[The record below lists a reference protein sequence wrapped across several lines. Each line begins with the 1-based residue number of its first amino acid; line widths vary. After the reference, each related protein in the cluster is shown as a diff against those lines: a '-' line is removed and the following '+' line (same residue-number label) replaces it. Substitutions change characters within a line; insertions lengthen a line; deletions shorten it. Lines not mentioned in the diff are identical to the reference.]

1 MAGEARTV
9 PPRRRP
15 AGAGFGALLAVAVVA
30 GAAGLG
36 LLAASSPALGIG
48 LSVVGLLALA
58 IAVRPDVVTLVVI
71 AILYSNA
78 AVIAV
83 KLHGLPYV
91 IGAAV
96 PLLLVVPL
104 AYGVLVQR
112 QRIVTTAALPPV
124 LGFLFVQILGT
135 LFARNPAGA
144 LDDLTAFAI
153 EGIGL
158 YFLVSQVV
166 RTSTLLSRAI
176 WTLLVVGAILGALSL
191 IQTATRSFGN
201 DYWGFA
207 QVSQAAIGTGQTTL
221 LGDVTAPRLAGPIG
235 EKNFYAQFMLILV
248 PLGVVQFSASR
259 TLLARALAAGVT
271 VLVSLGVALTYS
283 RGAAVGF
290 GIVVIA
296 MAVLRYIK
304 PRQLLAVVLLGAAI
318 LVAFPVYAHRLATLD
333 SLADV
338 ATEGASSGA
347 DTSFLSRATENV
359 AAMLVFLDHPLFGVG
374 PGLFPSYYRQYADEV
389 GILAKNA
396 DRQAHSLYFG
406 TAAETGALGM
416 ACFLGAIYVTL
427 RDLERVRRR
436 WRRIRPDLANMATG
450 FLLALIAYLAT
461 GIFLHSAYLRYFW
474 LIMALA
480 GAATLIANREGAAT
494 EQAGPNGGEV
504 RPLRAAAQP
513 TRGELSP
520 RAAGAAAGGG

>member
-1 MAGEARTV
+1 MARTARAV
-9 PPRRRP
+9 TPRWRP
-15 AGAGFGALLAVAVVA
+15 SGGAGFAALLGVSVVA

-36 LLAASSPALGIG
+36 LLVAISPTLGIG
-48 LSVVGLLALA
+48 LLVVALFGLA
-58 IAVRPDVVTLVVI
+58 IAVRPDVATLVVI

-83 KLHGLPYV
+83 NLHGVPYI

-96 PLLLVVPL
+96 PLLLLVPL

-112 QRIVTTAALPPV
+112 QRIATTAALPWV
-124 LGFLFVQILGT
+124 LGFLFVQVLGT
-135 LFARNPAGA
+135 LFGRDPAGA
-144 LDDLTAFAI
+144 LDDLTTFGI

-176 WTLLVVGAILGALSL
+176 WTLLAVGAILGALSL
-191 IQTATRSFGN
+191 IQTVTRSFGN

-207 QVSQAAIGTGQTTL
+207 QVSQAAIATGKTTL

-235 EKNFYAQFMLILV
+235 EKNFYAQFMLMLV

-259 TLLARALAAGVT
+259 TLRARALAAGTT
-271 VLVSLGVALTYS
+271 VLITLGIALTYS

-290 GIVVIA
+290 GIVLIA

-304 PRQLLAVVLLGAAI
+304 PRHFLAVVILGAAI
-318 LVAFPVYAHRLATLD
+318 LVTMPVYAKRLATLD
-333 SLADV
+333 SLPDV
-338 ATEGASSGA
+338 ATEGALSGA

-359 AAMLVFLDHPLFGVG
+359 AAMLVFIDHPLVGVG
-374 PGLFPSYYRQYADEV
+374 PGLFPSYYRQYAGEV
-389 GILAKNA
+389 AILVKNA
-396 DRQAHSLYFG
+396 DREAHSLYFG
-406 TAAETGALGM
+406 TAAETGAFGM
-416 ACFLGAIYVTL
+416 ACFFGAIYVTL

-436 WRRIRPDLANMATG
+436 WRGLRPDLANLATG

-480 GAATLIANREGAAT
+480 GAATLIANREGAET
-494 EQAGPNGGEV
+494 ERAGPNGGEV
-504 RPLRAAAQP
+504 RPLRAATQA
-513 TRGELSP
+513 T
-520 RAAGAAAGGG
+520 